1 MDGDVGARLDKAV
14 RGLRVEEGGSALAVV
29 EEGFLDEAERAG
41 LGGRGE
47 DGSWWASVGVVAGA
61 SRDRVWWCGLTAVAE
76 GWRV

>member
-1 MDGDVGARLDKAV
+1 VGTRLDKAV

-47 DGSWWASVGVVAGA
+47 DGSWAGAGVVAGA
-61 SRDRVWWCGLTAVAE
+61 TRDRFWWGRLTAVAE